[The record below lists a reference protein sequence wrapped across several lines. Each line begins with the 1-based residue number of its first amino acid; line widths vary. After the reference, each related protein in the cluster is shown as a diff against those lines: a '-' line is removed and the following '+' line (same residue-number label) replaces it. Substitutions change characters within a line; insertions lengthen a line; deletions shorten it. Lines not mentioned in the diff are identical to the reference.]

1 MDVDMML
8 NEKLKMIDDAITK
21 KKTIMDCHP
30 EVPLTPTAKM
40 NAYEYPATWFLLACQ
55 SLIS

>member
-1 MDVDMML
+1 MML

-21 KKTIMDCHP
+21 KKTKMDCHP
-30 EVPLTPTAKM
+30 EIPLTPAEKM